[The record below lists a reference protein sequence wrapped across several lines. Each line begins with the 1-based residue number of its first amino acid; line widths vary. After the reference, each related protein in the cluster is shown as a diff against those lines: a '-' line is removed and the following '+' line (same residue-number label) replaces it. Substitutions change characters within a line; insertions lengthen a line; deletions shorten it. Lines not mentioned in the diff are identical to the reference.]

1 MKINKLI
8 VLLLS
13 CLLLISCNKRPK
25 MAYDQKDK
33 GAIQDIESFNVEK
46 SAENF
51 RDESGQFKKSA
62 TKIIN
67 KISKTNL
74 GSRRISLETLNKET
88 NKRLS
93 IIDHNFPIKNL
104 ENDLVTFKFDNI
116 DLKSALKLFASTVK
130 RNIIIGN
137 EVQGSLTMDFEDI
150 KWGSAVY
157 AVLDMNNLVM
167 KEDKQSGLLR
177 VHSSKQFA
185 SLAESKIEQT
195 KAIND
200 SLAQLDTSTIGSSSS
215 DENKNISEIFK
226 IFYQDSSD
234 VVAPLEAVVGEN
246 IVITNDEENN
256 QLIVTAS
263 LQDLDKVDLALE
275 KLDIEK
281 KQVMI
286 EAYIINATDN
296 FTKNFNANLVA
307 LNQNKKTSETNKI
320 SFTGISTNPGTT
332 TSVSVPKKDSVD
344 LGTDTSLSENSEL
357 FTEAVNVAG
366 GAFLIGNLGI
376 TRLKAVINAS
386 NVDNNSET
394 ISNPKLFAMDGES
407 SSLVQ
412 GVTLLRVIP
421 AAGDAAGSIEKIP
434 QNLNITVTPRVIGD
448 EKVKLTLTISND
460 SPGETTATTT
470 TTNTESINS
479 VVQIDTGDI
488 AILGGVYKNSRIDSK
503 TYVPILSSIPIIG
516 SFFKQKTKSDGKTQ
530 LLIFLTANI
539 V

>member
-1 MKINKLI
+1 MKTNKLI

-13 CLLLISCNKRPK
+13 CLLLVSCNNRPK

-33 GAIQDIESFNVEK
+33 GAIQDIETFNVER

-51 RDESGQFKKSA
+51 RDESGQFKKTTSKILDKNSKGA
-62 TKIIN
+62 T
-67 KISKTNL
+67 
-74 GSRRISLETLNKET
+74 GPRRISLEKGNVEINT
-88 NKRLS
+88 RLS

-104 ENDLVTFKFDNI
+104 ENDLVTFKFNDI

-137 EVQGSLTMDFEDI
+137 EVQGNLTMDFEDI

-177 VHSSKQFA
+177 VHSSQQFKV
-185 SLAESKIEQT
+185 LAESKISQT

-200 SLAQLDTSTIGSSSS
+200 SLAMLDTDTNNLTSE
-215 DENKNISEIFK
+215 DEDNNVSEIFK
-226 IFYQDSSD
+226 IFYQTSAD
-234 VVAPLEAVVGEN
+234 VIPPLQAAVGEN
-246 IVITNDEENN
+246 ATITDDKNNN

-263 LQDLDKVDLALE
+263 LQELDKVDLALE
-275 KLDIEK
+275 ELDIEK

-296 FTKNFNANLVA
+296 FTKNFNANLIA
-307 LNQNKKTSETNKI
+307 LNQSNKTTESNKI
-320 SFTGISTNPGTT
+320 SFTGISTNPGSSTAI
-332 TSVSVPKKDSVD
+332 SVPVKDSID
-344 LGTDTSLSENSEL
+344 LLTDAAAAENSEL
-357 FTEAVNVAG
+357 FTEAANVAG

-386 NVDNNSET
+386 NVDNNAET

-412 GVTLLRVIP
+412 GVTLFRVIP
-421 AAGDAAGSIEKIP
+421 AAGDAAGSIETIQ
-434 QNLNITVTPRVIGD
+434 QNLNITVTPRVIGG
-448 EKVKLTLTISND
+448 KKIKLKLIINND
-460 SPGETTATTT
+460 SPGESSSVSTA
-470 TTNTESINS
+470 TNTESLTS
-479 VVQIDTGDI
+479 VVQIDTGDV
-488 AILGGVYKNSRIDSK
+488 AILGGVYKNTRVDSK
-503 TYVPILSSIPIIG
+503 QYVPILSSIPIIG